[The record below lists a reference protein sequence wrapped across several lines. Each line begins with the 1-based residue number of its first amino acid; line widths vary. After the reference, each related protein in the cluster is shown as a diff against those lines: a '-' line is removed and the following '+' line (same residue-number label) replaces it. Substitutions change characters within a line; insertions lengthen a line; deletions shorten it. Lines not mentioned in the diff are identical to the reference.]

1 MDIIT
6 NNPYRYL
13 GVYSNSPTKERV
25 ANKGK
30 MNAFLKVGK
39 PVSFPLDIPALLP
52 TIERTVETVG
62 HAESELTLPLDQ
74 IRFAQFWWMNTTPLD
89 KIAFN
94 HLTSGN
100 IEMAKTIWE
109 KKNNVSSLQNRFVL
123 SVINNDLN
131 EAIKYAESLYT
142 SFSDEFISSVI
153 GDNIAASTPLWQMLI
168 DSLVNE
174 KVDILPFMDIL
185 ENEEWKNYISEKTI
199 LPLID
204 ALTHAID
211 SAKSSRGEG
220 PASRLK
226 AGQKLMSSTKST
238 LTQLRKCLKKSD
250 IRYQTIV
257 DKLATEILQCG
268 IDYYNDSDD
277 DDCATKAMKLQ
288 KYALTIAVGNMT
300 KQRCKENVE
309 ILQKVID
316 NLPPT
321 EVFAEDK
328 AIREELRK
336 YCLLPDKIVHAVTLL
351 NNTKPYLASIKNKLG
366 VNNSY
371 YLKISTQ
378 IVGNAL
384 HNIIGE
390 VNDAQSILKVNKDDP
405 NAALAA
411 LLGLTRVKSALEEA
425 WKATLIMDS
434 FDMESEFKSNRYD
447 VNRKTLKGLCDQL
460 DVSTEFIHINKR
472 RPIINCLPNSHTQK
486 SNYTSSTNSQTSNKE
501 SNSFKVPGCLAYLI
515 GVLIVGLIGAMV
527 NGGDGFF
534 VGCIWGLL
542 LGGPLMK
549 ILIGKDE

>member
-52 TIERTVETVG
+52 TIERTVETVA
-62 HAESELTLPLDQ
+62 HAESELTLPMDQ

>member
-39 PVSFPLDIPALLP
+39 IVSFPLDIPSLLP
-52 TIERTVETVG
+52 TIERTVETVA
-62 HAESELTLPLDQ
+62 HAESELTLPMDQ

-100 IEMAKTIWE
+100 IEMAKTIWD
-109 KKNNVSSLQNRFVL
+109 KKNNVSSLQNRLVL

-131 EAIKYAESLYT
+131 EAMKFAESLYT
-142 SFSDEFISSVI
+142 GFSDEFVSSVL
-153 GDNIAASTPLWQMLI
+153 GDNMAVSTPLWQMLI

-174 KVDILPFMDIL
+174 KIDILPFMDVI

-527 NGGDGFF
+527 NGGEGFF

>member
-1 MDIIT
+1 
-6 NNPYRYL
+6 
-13 GVYSNSPTKERV
+13 
-25 ANKGK
+25 
-30 MNAFLKVGK
+30 
-39 PVSFPLDIPALLP
+39 
-52 TIERTVETVG
+52 
-62 HAESELTLPLDQ
+62 
-74 IRFAQFWWMNTTPLD
+74 
-89 KIAFN
+89 
-94 HLTSGN
+94 
-100 IEMAKTIWE
+100 
-109 KKNNVSSLQNRFVL
+109 
-123 SVINNDLN
+123 
-131 EAIKYAESLYT
+131 
-142 SFSDEFISSVI
+142 
-153 GDNIAASTPLWQMLI
+153 
-168 DSLVNE
+168 
-174 KVDILPFMDIL
+174 
-185 ENEEWKNYISEKTI
+185 
-199 LPLID
+199 
-204 ALTHAID
+204 
-211 SAKSSRGEG
+211 
-220 PASRLK
+220 
-226 AGQKLMSSTKST
+226 MSSTKNT
-238 LTQLRKCLKKSD
+238 LSQLRKCLNKSD

>member
-52 TIERTVETVG
+52 TIERTVETVA
-62 HAESELTLPLDQ
+62 HAESELTLPMDQ

-142 SFSDEFISSVI
+142 GFSDEFVSSVV
-153 GDNIAASTPLWQMLI
+153 GDNMAVSTPLWQMLI

-174 KVDILPFMDIL
+174 KIDILPFMDVI

-300 KQRCKENVE
+300 KQRCKENVD

>member
-52 TIERTVETVG
+52 TIERTVETVA
-62 HAESELTLPLDQ
+62 HAESELTLPMDQ

-336 YCLLPDKIVHAVTLL
+336 YCLLPDKIVHAVRLL

>member
-52 TIERTVETVG
+52 TIERTVETVA
-62 HAESELTLPLDQ
+62 HAESELTLPMDQ

-220 PASRLK
+220 PVSRLK

>member
-52 TIERTVETVG
+52 TIERTVETVA
-62 HAESELTLPLDQ
+62 HAESELTLPMDQ

-174 KVDILPFMDIL
+174 KIDILPFMDVI

-204 ALTHAID
+204 ALSQAID

-220 PASRLK
+220 PVSRLK

>member
-52 TIERTVETVG
+52 TIERTVETVA
-62 HAESELTLPLDQ
+62 HAESELTLPMDQ

-174 KVDILPFMDIL
+174 KVDILPFIDIL
-185 ENEEWKNYISEKTI
+185 DNEEWKNYISEKTI

-549 ILIGKDE
+549 ILMGKDE

>member
-39 PVSFPLDIPALLP
+39 SVSFPLDIPSLLP
-52 TIERTVETVG
+52 TIERTVDTVA
-62 HAESELTLPLDQ
+62 HAESELTLPMDQ

-100 IEMAKTIWE
+100 IEMAKTIWD
-109 KKNNVSSLQNRFVL
+109 KKDNVSSLQNRFVL

-131 EAIKYAESLYT
+131 AAIHFAESLYT
-142 SFSDEFISSVI
+142 SFSDEFISSVA
-153 GDNIAASTPLWQMLI
+153 GDTMAVSTPLWQMLI
-168 DSLVNE
+168 DSLFNE
-174 KVDILPFMDIL
+174 KVDILPFMDVI

-549 ILIGKDE
+549 ILIGKDQ

>member
-52 TIERTVETVG
+52 TIERTVETVA
-62 HAESELTLPLDQ
+62 HAESELTLPMDQ

-220 PASRLK
+220 PVSRLK

-300 KQRCKENVE
+300 KQRCKENVD

-411 LLGLTRVKSALEEA
+411 LFGLTRVKSALEEA

-460 DVSTEFIHINKR
+460 DVST
-472 RPIINCLPNSHTQK
+472 
-486 SNYTSSTNSQTSNKE
+486 SSE
-501 SNSFKVPGCLAYLI
+501 RV
-515 GVLIVGLIGAMV
+515 VLIDPSIVSPMV
-527 NGGDGFF
+527 NSINQSSRVLRDSPKAPPIPPYTPPTPPDDTPW
-534 VGCIWGLL
+534 GCICGIIVFII
-542 LGGPLMK
+542 
-549 ILIGKDE
+549 ILIMSTCN

>member
-52 TIERTVETVG
+52 TIERTVETVA

-142 SFSDEFISSVI
+142 GFSDEFVSSVV
-153 GDNIAASTPLWQMLI
+153 GDNMAVSTPLWQMLI

>member
-52 TIERTVETVG
+52 TIERTVETVA
-62 HAESELTLPLDQ
+62 HAESELTLPMDQ

-204 ALTHAID
+204 ALSHAID

>member
-52 TIERTVETVG
+52 TIERTVETVA
-62 HAESELTLPLDQ
+62 HAESELTLPMDQ

-142 SFSDEFISSVI
+142 GFSDEFVSSVV
-153 GDNIAASTPLWQMLI
+153 GDNMAVSTPLWQMLI

-174 KVDILPFMDIL
+174 KIDILPFMDVI

-300 KQRCKENVE
+300 KQRCKENVD

-336 YCLLPDKIVHAVTLL
+336 YRLLPDKIVHAVTLL

>member
-52 TIERTVETVG
+52 TIERTVETVA

-142 SFSDEFISSVI
+142 GFSDEFVSSVV
-153 GDNIAASTPLWQMLI
+153 GDNMAVSTPLWQMLI

-220 PASRLK
+220 PVSRLK

-300 KQRCKENVE
+300 KQRCKENVD

>member
-52 TIERTVETVG
+52 TIERTVETVA
-62 HAESELTLPLDQ
+62 HAESELTLPMDQ

-300 KQRCKENVE
+300 KQRCKDNVE

>member
-52 TIERTVETVG
+52 TIERTVETVA

-411 LLGLTRVKSALEEA
+411 LFGLTRVKSALEEA

>member
-52 TIERTVETVG
+52 TIERTVETVA
-62 HAESELTLPLDQ
+62 HAESELTLPMDQ

-142 SFSDEFISSVI
+142 GFSDEFVSSVV
-153 GDNIAASTPLWQMLI
+153 GDNMAVSTPLWQMLI

-220 PASRLK
+220 PVSRLK

-238 LTQLRKCLKKSD
+238 LTQLRKCSKKSD

-300 KQRCKENVE
+300 KQRCKENVD

>member
-52 TIERTVETVG
+52 TIERTVETVA
-62 HAESELTLPLDQ
+62 HAESELTLPMDQ

-425 WKATLIMDS
+425 WKATLLMDS

-527 NGGDGFF
+527 NGGEGFF

>member
-39 PVSFPLDIPALLP
+39 IVSFPLDIPSLLP
-52 TIERTVETVG
+52 TIERTVETVA
-62 HAESELTLPLDQ
+62 HAESELTLPMDQ

-100 IEMAKTIWE
+100 IEMAKTIWD
-109 KKNNVSSLQNRFVL
+109 KKNNVSSLQNRLVL

-131 EAIKYAESLYT
+131 EAMKFAESLYT
-142 SFSDEFISSVI
+142 GFSDEFVSSVL
-153 GDNIAASTPLWQMLI
+153 GDNMAVSTPLWQMLI

-174 KVDILPFMDIL
+174 KIDILPFMDVI

-220 PASRLK
+220 PAIRLK

-527 NGGDGFF
+527 NGGEGFF